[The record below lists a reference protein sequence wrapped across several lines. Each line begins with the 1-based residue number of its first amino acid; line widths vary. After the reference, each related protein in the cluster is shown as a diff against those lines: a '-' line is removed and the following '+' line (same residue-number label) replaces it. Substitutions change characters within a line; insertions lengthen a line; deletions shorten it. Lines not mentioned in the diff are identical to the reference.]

1 MPQAPPAVSEVT
13 LATLDVPSGAA
24 RARAPDASKAQ
35 SGRAEGAPSGGL
47 LVPQTAAAALS
58 MPASPVGVANAPG
71 QRLAEAAAPVASSPL
86 VPVAVSRPSVPAGA
100 ANLAAIA
107 TDAARAGAVRPD
119 TIAGASA
126 VPDMPTQPAAQPQP
140 AARPLAPAAT
150 LPEARAGVPTRMT
163 VTASAAPLH
172 EAAARAAPADA
183 AQDIAR
189 ASDPGSAPSAVAAPA
204 TFKTQGTAAAA
215 PPASTAQIDLPGL
228 PAEPPRADALD
239 LAPDTRVAAQQ
250 SALPSAHLGAAL
262 DWSLA
267 GLFDLDAAGLNA
279 VQAFLAPDTAREQR
293 DGIAAL
299 LDSPDCA
306 RLFTLFD
313 PDTGALELR
322 GHGSRRPGA

>member
-1 MPQAPPAVSEVT
+1 MRGGADWLAGAAVSVGLHASLVGLVVTVWQPSPMPQAPPAVSEVT

-47 LVPQTAAAALS
+47 LVPQTAAAALP
-58 MPASPVGVANAPG
+58 MPASPVGAVNGAA
-71 QRLAEAAAPVASSPL
+71 QRLAEAAAPVASAPL
-86 VPVAVSRPSVPAGA
+86 VPVALSRPSVPAGA

-172 EAAARAAPADA
+172 EAAAR
-183 AQDIAR
+183 
-189 ASDPGSAPSAVAAPA
+189 
-204 TFKTQGTAAAA
+204 
-215 PPASTAQIDLPGL
+215 
-228 PAEPPRADALD
+228 PPRPMRRRTSPAR
-239 LAPDTRVAAQQ
+239 PTPGQR
-250 SALPSAHLGAAL
+250 PRR
-262 DWSLA
+262 SLRP
-267 GLFDLDAAGLNA
+267 
-279 VQAFLAPDTAREQR
+279 QRSRRREQR
-293 DGIAAL
+293 PPRRLHPRRRSTCRACLLNRHGPMRWTLPLTPAWPRSNRHCQAL
-299 LDSPDCA
+299 IWGP
-306 RLFTLFD
+306 RL
-313 PDTGALELR
+313 TGLWPGCSTSMRR
-322 GHGSRRPGA
+322 G